1 MAGHS
6 KWAQIK
12 RTKAVVDAKRG
23 AVFTRLVREITVAA
37 RGGGDPAGNFQ
48 LRTAIEKAKAAG
60 VPNAN
65 IERAIA
71 KGSGQAGGEGD
82 QFEAVRYEGY
92 GAGGVAVLIEA
103 FTDNRNRTAADLRLA
118 FSKHGGN
125 LGETGCVSYLFEQR
139 SVVRL
144 EAGDLPEEA
153 LLERLLE
160 LEEAGGPA
168 VVGYTLDGEGA
179 DVLAAYADLEA
190 LQDGL
195 RGLGLPVAG
204 WYLPAE
210 LSDRL
215 FAEAPRRAAIRSQL
229 QQLAARLDQPLHIS
243 AYSTG
248 QLSPDANG
256 AWLQQLQDA
265 GLQVWW
271 QDGEGIAEL
280 PALVRQAYLQALP
293 CPVGIVREA
302 FRQTSAAGAPV
313 KAVPAPPQPPVAC
326 HPNAVFA
333 LQYLPWAVAL
343 SE

>member
-23 AVFTRLVREITVAA
+23 AVFTRLGREITVAA
-37 RGGGDPAGNFQ
+37 RAGGDPAGNFQ

-92 GAGGVAVLIEA
+92 GPGGVAVLIEA

-125 LGETGCVSYLFEQR
+125 LGESGCVSYLFEQR

-144 EAGDLPEEA
+144 EAGDLQEEA

-160 LEEAGGPA
+160 LEETGGPA
-168 VVGYTLDGEGA
+168 VVGYSLDGEGA
-179 DVLAAYADLEA
+179 DVLGAFADLEA
-190 LQDGL
+190 MQDGL

-204 WYLPAE
+204 WE
-210 LSDRL
+210 HRWI
-215 FAEAPRRAAIRSQL
+215 APVPC
-229 QQLAARLDQPLHIS
+229 RLDSEDTLR
-243 AYSTG
+243 AC
-248 QLSPDANG
+248 LRMLDALEDLDDVRSVTSNLE
-256 AWLQQLQDA
+256 ADDA
-265 GLQVWW
+265 L
-271 QDGEGIAEL
+271 L
-280 PALVRQAYLQALP
+280 
-293 CPVGIVREA
+293 EA
-302 FRQTSAAGAPV
+302 VMA
-313 KAVPAPPQPPVAC
+313 
-326 HPNAVFA
+326 
-333 LQYLPWAVAL
+333 
-343 SE
+343 

>member
-23 AVFTRLVREITVAA
+23 AVFTRLGREITVAA
-37 RGGGDPAGNFQ
+37 RAGGDPAGNFQ

-92 GAGGVAVLIEA
+92 GPGGVAVLIEA

-125 LGETGCVSYLFEQR
+125 LGESGCVSYLFEQR

-144 EAGDLPEEA
+144 EAGDLQEEA

-160 LEEAGGPA
+160 LEETGGPA
-168 VVGYTLDGEGA
+168 VVGYSLDGEGA
-179 DVLAAYADLEA
+179 DVLGAFADLEA
-190 LQDGL
+190 MQDGL

-204 WYLPAE
+204 WE
-210 LSDRL
+210 HRWI
-215 FAEAPRRAAIRSQL
+215 APVPC
-229 QQLAARLDQPLHIS
+229 RLDSEETLR
-243 AYSTG
+243 AC
-248 QLSPDANG
+248 LRMLDALEDLDDVRSVTSN
-256 AWLQQLQDA
+256 LDA
-265 GLQVWW
+265 
-271 QDGEGIAEL
+271 DD
-280 PALVRQAYLQALP
+280 ALL
-293 CPVGIVREA
+293 EA
-302 FRQTSAAGAPV
+302 VMA
-313 KAVPAPPQPPVAC
+313 
-326 HPNAVFA
+326 
-333 LQYLPWAVAL
+333 
-343 SE
+343 

>member
-23 AVFTRLVREITVAA
+23 AVFTRLGREITVAA
-37 RGGGDPAGNFQ
+37 RAGGDPAGNFQ

-92 GAGGVAVLIEA
+92 GPGGVAVLIEA

-125 LGETGCVSYLFEQR
+125 LGESGCVSYLFEQR

-144 EAGDLPEEA
+144 EAGDLQEEA
-153 LLERLLE
+153 LLEMLLE
-160 LEEAGGPA
+160 LEETGGPA
-168 VVGYTLDGEGA
+168 VVGYSLDGEGA
-179 DVLAAYADLEA
+179 DVLGAFADLEA
-190 LQDGL
+190 MQDGL

-204 WYLPAE
+204 WEHRWIASVPC
-210 LSDRL
+210 
-215 FAEAPRRAAIRSQL
+215 
-229 QQLAARLDQPLHIS
+229 RLDSEEDLR
-243 AYSTG
+243 AC
-248 QLSPDANG
+248 LRMLDALEDLDDVRSVTSNLE
-256 AWLQQLQDA
+256 ADDA
-265 GLQVWW
+265 L
-271 QDGEGIAEL
+271 L
-280 PALVRQAYLQALP
+280 
-293 CPVGIVREA
+293 EA
-302 FRQTSAAGAPV
+302 VMA
-313 KAVPAPPQPPVAC
+313 
-326 HPNAVFA
+326 
-333 LQYLPWAVAL
+333 
-343 SE
+343 